1 MFEINRYLILKRRN
15 FPRLYFMT
23 NDELME
29 MVGNSGDEFAL
40 QKNLFL
46 LFPGIKKLKFAEKRK
61 NKEIAVKKSLAF
73 RAKTL
78 APKLTLQQNKKSNV
92 PTDAK
97 PIHDPLKEER
107 ERRLQLLP
115 QIIGLENE
123 QGE

>member
-29 MVGNSGDEFAL
+29 MVGNSGDEIAL

-46 LFPGIKKLKFAEKRK
+46 LFPGIKKLIFAEKK
-61 NKEIAVKKSLAF
+61 KENKVAVKKSLAF

-78 APKLTLQQNKKSNV
+78 APKLGK
-92 PTDAK
+92 PTAK
-97 PIHDPLKEER
+97 VSAPEPIYDPDKVET
-107 ERRLQLLP
+107 ERRNRLLP
-115 QIIGLENE
+115 
-123 QGE
+123 

>member
-73 RAKTL
+73 CAKTL

-92 PTDAK
+92 PIDAK

-107 ERRLQLLP
+107 ERRL
-115 QIIGLENE
+115 
-123 QGE
+123 